1 MTSNRRIE
9 ANRRNS
15 RKSCGPRTAAGKAT
29 ASRNALRHGLAALTH
44 RQLAPSAEVVEFAR
58 ALCGDN
64 RDPILFAQAVKV
76 AEAKI
81 ELRTVRAQKVAVVE
95 RLRERHAAPFASR
108 EDPTNKQLKARILE
122 SRQAEATIK
131 VRLPELVAKYKSKIE
146 DALGHHLP
154 ASATSYVGIVRWFAR
169 RGFPEQDAVW
179 IILDAMSD
187 EPGPIDNEVLDW
199 ARKEIEACQRDEHEA
214 LKAAA
219 PDLVRLDRY
228 ECRAWSRQKR
238 AIQEFMVI
246 KAKAR
251 SAQRIPAAED
261 GAVCETQVPRQCGFG
276 GGPETYGR

>member
-15 RKSCGPRTAAGKAT
+15 RKSCGPRTAAGKAS

-58 ALCGDN
+58 ALCGDD

-76 AEAKI
+76 AEAKV
-81 ELRTVRAQKVAVVE
+81 ELRAVRTQKVNVIE

-108 EDPTNKQLKARILE
+108 EDPTNKELKSRILE
-122 SRQAEATIK
+122 SRQAESKIGI
-131 VRLPELVAKYKSKIE
+131 RLPELVTKHRRKIE
-146 DALGHHLP
+146 EALGGRLP
-154 ASATSYVGIVRWFAR
+154 ASATSYVEIVSWFAR
-169 RGFPEQDAVW
+169 CGFPQQDAVW

-187 EPGPIDNEVLDW
+187 EPAPIDNEVLDW
-199 ARKEIEACQRDEHEA
+199 ARREIETYRRHEHDA

-238 AIQEFMVI
+238 AIQEFMMI
-246 KAKAR
+246 KAR
-251 SAQRIPAAED
+251 SVQHIPALKD
-261 GAVCETQVPRQCGFG
+261 GAVCKTQVPAG
-276 GGPETYGR
+276 